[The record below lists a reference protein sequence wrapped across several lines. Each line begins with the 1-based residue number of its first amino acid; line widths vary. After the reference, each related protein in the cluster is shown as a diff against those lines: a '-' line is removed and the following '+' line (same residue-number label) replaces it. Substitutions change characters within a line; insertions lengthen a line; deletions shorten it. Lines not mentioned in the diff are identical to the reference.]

1 MEWTQYCEEPDYDPS
16 ISEDD
21 QNLSINEQSDKTDD
35 DFIYEDEVEAENDSF
50 DDEPFHDESMNFQ
63 NMNSQIETIEIL
75 GNELNQVTKAIRAFY
90 SDSKV
95 YTVLFRQ

>member
-1 MEWTQYCEEPDYDPS
+1 MLDYLHALASNMEWTQYCEEPDYDPS

-21 QNLSINEQSDKTDD
+21 HNLSINEQSDKTDD

-63 NMNSQIETIEIL
+63 NMNSQIETIEIQ
-75 GNELNQVTKAIRAFY
+75 GK
-90 SDSKV
+90 
-95 YTVLFRQ
+95 